1 MLTEGA
7 KPGTP
12 HINPVKIY
20 PDGFDLFI
28 QVKKYFEF
36 THFPCVIN
44 F

>member
-28 QVKKYFEF
+28 QVKQDLRDY
-36 THFPCVIN
+36 
-44 F
+44 

>member
-20 PDGFDLFI
+20 PDGFDLYI
-28 QVKKYFEF
+28 QVPVCRVDEKTENE
-36 THFPCVIN
+36 PS
-44 F
+44 